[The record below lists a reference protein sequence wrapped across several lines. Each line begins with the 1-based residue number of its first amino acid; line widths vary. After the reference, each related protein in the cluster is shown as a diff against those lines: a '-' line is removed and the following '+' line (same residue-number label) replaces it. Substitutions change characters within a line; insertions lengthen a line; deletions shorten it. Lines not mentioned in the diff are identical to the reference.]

1 MTEILLYHYSKNLFD
16 ELKTLKASGVS
27 HSRPLGNNHP
37 DLGNYNEHISF
48 FFEPIPYDILG
59 SIFKRKFNDVWY
71 TGSQLYEYIVK
82 VSEMPEFKYRVVES
96 PTITNM
102 YYDPHYDNL
111 NKEEYIQLVR
121 QTQLKMKEIG
131 FNKKDFISIANKYI
145 GLTRQCYIDLP
156 NRPNW
161 DKIKNKYAATVPHVM
176 IYPQKGII
184 EYSSYKKI
192 TINGTTISA
201 LKW

>member
-27 HSRPLGNNHP
+27 HSRILGSNDP
-37 DLGNYNEHISF
+37 DLGDYNEHISF

-111 NKEEYIQLVR
+111 NKEEYIQLIR
-121 QTQLKMKEIG
+121 QTQLEMKEIG

-161 DKIKNKYAATVPHVM
+161 DKIKNKYAATVPHVT
-176 IYPQKGII
+176 IYPQKGTIK
-184 EYSSYKKI
+184 YSSYKKI
-192 TINGTTISA
+192 TISETKTSA